1 MATPI
6 NSTSSTP
13 VSNNK
18 TSQAQANTGSQG
30 SEKQTDDGVAETQA
44 VGDSVNLSQ
53 TSVQLS
59 SEPSEGAIQSSE
71 EASQIASNLKDL
83 ISNNPAQAIAAQS
96 GS

>member
-13 VSNNK
+13 ISNNK
-18 TSQAQANTGSQG
+18 TGQTQANTGSQG
-30 SEKQTDDGVAETQA
+30 SEKLTDDGVTETQA
-44 VGDSVNLSQ
+44 TEDSVSLSQ

-59 SEPSEGAIQSSE
+59 SEPSEGSIQSSE
-71 EASQIASNLKDL
+71 EASQIAANLKDL
-83 ISNNPAQAIAAQS
+83 ISNNPGQAIAAQS